1 MANGLFDTS
10 DIGGSV
16 SGGVSPQQAVAP
28 APSAITSAV
37 GSGALNSVGNL
48 FTAVAQGYAEG
59 AKKAQAAKDAGV
71 ISNYGQKLTALDAA
85 VAQGSMSHAEA
96 QRRQRALYNSAI
108 ANNPHLTEKI
118 TGFTKDITTTEG
130 LGDTLAQGTAVD
142 QQIVADT
149 KSATADGFIT
159 PSMTPEEQE
168 NGLNL
173 YRQRQQQIGEMKF
186 YSQQLEIQ
194 KQKMSIQA
202 QAESI
207 AASRVQRANAAA
219 DLQLK
224 KNKMYAQQ
232 ATADFGANVYAH
244 TQTQLDEIGK
254 KLAAGSITNEQAMSE
269 ANAIKDSIMAQT
281 MKIRGAAG
289 GDYVDSISKP
299 IFDSIDNRN
308 KFFSGQISADT
319 LKARLDSLKAIAE
332 LPMMAD
338 PNLAKIAVAS
348 TLVAGVDPSL
358 LGTSGQYLQQYL
370 KKNVNPSVTPANP
383 LSTDPEEKADT
394 KVYTG
399 SLVDVTNKLSNKSPA
414 IADPKGTME
423 ELQNHVNQ
431 LLRGAG
437 SFSGAHTDPKS
448 YNEVVNYLANPA
460 FLEYQKMGG
469 CIDQSNLES
478 VKNVISVNYLEK
490 LVPAIQ
496 SQWEQAQTT
505 VGYPQQVKQIGAISM
520 PVPNTKNAE
529 NVVRYV
535 WTGNT
540 IEFKAAPGYADNAG
554 VRAKVGELQRKLAP
568 LINKS
573 VMMRAHLDGS
583 SDYSKYFKMSEAE
596 MFGTKSQDTSSVNG
610 R

>member
-10 DIGGSV
+10 DIGGGV

-28 APSAITSAV
+28 APSAITAAV
-37 GSGALNSVGNL
+37 GGGALNAISNVFGGL
-48 FTAVAQGYAEG
+48 AQGFEAG
-59 AKKAQAAKDAGV
+59 AKNAQAAKDAGV

-108 ANNPHLTEKI
+108 ANNPHLTEKL
-118 TGFTKDITTTEG
+118 TGFTKDVTTTDG
-130 LGDTLAQGTAVD
+130 LGDTLAKGTAVD
-142 QQIVADT
+142 QQIVTDT

-186 YSQQLEIQ
+186 YSQQLDIQ

-319 LKARLDSLKAIAE
+319 LKARLDSLKATAE

-348 TLVAGVDPSL
+348 KLVAGVDPSL

-370 KKNVNPSVTPANP
+370 KKNVNPSATPANP

-399 SLVDVTNKLSNKSPA
+399 SLVDVTNKLSNKSPT

-431 LLRGAG
+431 LLKGTG
-437 SFSGAHTDPKS
+437 SFSGAHADPKS

-469 CIDQSNLES
+469 RIDQSNLES
-478 VKNVISVNYLEK
+478 VKNVISINYLEK

-505 VGYPQQVKQIGAISM
+505 VGFPQTGKQVGAVFM
-520 PVPNTKNAE
+520 PTPNTKAAE

-596 MFGTKSQDTSSVNG
+596 MFGVKAQDSSSVNG